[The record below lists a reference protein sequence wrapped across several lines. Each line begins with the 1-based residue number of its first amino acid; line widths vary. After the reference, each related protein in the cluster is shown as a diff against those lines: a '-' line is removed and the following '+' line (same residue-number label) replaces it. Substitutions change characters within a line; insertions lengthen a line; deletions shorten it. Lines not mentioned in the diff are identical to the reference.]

1 MKQVSIKILASFLSL
16 ILVFS
21 TVSFAVEKH
30 ECGGEI
36 TDIAVFGD
44 SEKCA
49 PTMEMDD
56 CELHS
61 HKSLSFNKQT
71 CCKDLTQIVQSN
83 LVVEKTAKSM
93 NIQKVEFV
101 KPLEISVK
109 LFEGLQENIIPFK
122 NYSPPILVTNIS
134 ILHQTF
140 LI

>member
-1 MKQVSIKILASFLSL
+1 MKKVSRKIIASFLSL
-16 ILVFS
+16 VLVFS
-21 TVSFAVEKH
+21 TFSFAVEKH
-30 ECGGEI
+30 ECGGKI

-44 SEKCA
+44 SEKCS
-49 PTMEMDD
+49 PMMEMDD
-56 CELHS
+56 CETHS

-83 LVVEKTAKSM
+83 LVVEKTTKTVE
-93 NIQKVEFV
+93 IQKVEFV
-101 KPLEISVK
+101 KPIEITVK

-122 NYSPPILVTNIS
+122 DYTPPILVTNIS